1 MTRQAAAMLAAT
13 ALLGTAA
20 GAQEAAHGGL
30 VCRPAGY
37 DVVVVNEGPEPLMP
51 GTVVAWEVPFARASG
66 TVALTS
72 ILVPGGQV
80 VLTAVLGSTYL
91 AGPRPCTAEA
101 RPAAGRLAHPGAI
114 VAGQAHP
121 HDMEDPITTR
131 G

>member
-1 MTRQAAAMLAAT
+1 MIARAALLAAAGLAGP
-13 ALLGTAA
+13 AL
-20 GAQEAAHGGL
+20 AQEAAAGAL

-37 DVVVVNEGPEPLMP
+37 DVVVVNEGPDPLPP

-66 TVALTS
+66 TAALTAP
-72 ILVPGGQV
+72 LLPGGQV

-101 RPAAGRLAHPGAI
+101 LPTSGERVRPGVTVNANSQPLRT
-114 VAGQAHP
+114 
-121 HDMEDPITTR
+121 ENWITTR

>member
-1 MTRQAAAMLAAT
+1 MIARAALLAAAGLA
-13 ALLGTAA
+13 GAA
-20 GAQEAAHGGL
+20 SAQEAASATL

-37 DVVVVNEGPEPLMP
+37 DVVVVNQGPDPLPP

-66 TVALTS
+66 TAALTAP
-72 ILVPGGQV
+72 LPPGGQV

-101 RPAAGRLAHPGAI
+101 LPASGERAPRGSTMNANSQPLRTEI
-114 VAGQAHP
+114 WN
-121 HDMEDPITTR
+121 TTR